1 MKPQTP
7 SISRGKF
14 KMHLVLLLSAS
25 LQTLECLYGIS
36 FKLLF
41 CPGLRQSSW
50 NFEAKKRL
58 KYQMEGSVDICVRG
72 QEQMRAETPQGNFLG
87 AVAAWNSCQFQTSE
101 LPSRRWDE
109 PAVSVECPRSQTSC
123 SWSRSCRAPRRTMAK
138 GKTGGKVRE
147 IRGESKGNP
156 GLCGAGL

>member
-50 NFEAKKRL
+50 NFETKKRL

-72 QEQMRAETPQGNFLG
+72 QEQVRAETPQGNFLG

-123 SWSRSCRAPRRTMAK
+123 SWSLLLQSLQENY
-138 GKTGGKVRE
+138 GKRE
-147 IRGESKGNP
+147 NWGESKGNP
-156 GLCGAGL
+156 GLCSAGL